1 MSLNTKGELYRIP
14 TKGKLT
20 GVCAGI
26 AEYFGWE
33 AWLVRVLVVSAV
45 LLGMQFLLIAYIAAW
60 FILDKKPGEE
70 DKRVVRK
77 RTKSFKS
84 ASKESEEV
92 LDESIRVKAKVW
104 QSGEPPRQAFFDI
117 KRKFTVLEKR
127 LRKMEQHVTSAQFN
141 VAREINKL

>member
-20 GVCAGI
+20 GVCAGV

-70 DKRVVRK
+70 DKRYVK
-77 RTKSFKS
+77 KQSKSFRRQENLS
-84 ASKESEEV
+84 DDV
-92 LDESIRVKAKVW
+92 DESIKVKAKVW

-117 KRKFTVLEKR
+117 KRKFTVLERR

-141 VAREINKL
+141 VAREINRL